1 MKLVKLFS
9 TQSKINMVIDY
20 IQILILV
27 ISSISFANCFIVFL
41 TWNIVKSEINYSN
54 EKISILIPARNEESK
69 IIKCISKCLNQ
80 SETIEEIIVYD
91 DNSDDNTFSIVKE
104 LQFFIE
110 KYKLNNYLF
119 TNLETGFKDGA
130 THQNTYLLSDHAAVS
145 ATLVIK

>member
-80 SETIEEIIVYD
+80 SERIEEIIVYD
-91 DNSDDNTFSIVKE
+91 DNSDDNTFSIVK
-104 LQFFIE
+104 
-110 KYKLNNYLF
+110 KLSNSNPIIKVIKGKFYL
-119 TNLETGFKDGA
+119 KDGVGK
-130 THQNTYLLSDHAAVS
+130 TMHVLNFQN
-145 ATLVIK
+145 